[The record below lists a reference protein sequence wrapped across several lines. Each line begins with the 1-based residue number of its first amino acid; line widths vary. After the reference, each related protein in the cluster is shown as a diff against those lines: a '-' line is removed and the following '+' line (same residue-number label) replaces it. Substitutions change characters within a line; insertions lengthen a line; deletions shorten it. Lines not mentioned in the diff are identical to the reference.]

1 MNFKNIFG
9 KNGTYDDIKSDPK
22 KMTLPSLYTRVK
34 MWTFF
39 NKTSILVFAESAIFR
54 SI

>member
-1 MNFKNIFG
+1 MTLKV
-9 KNGTYDDIKSDPK
+9 TPQ

>member
-1 MNFKNIFG
+1 MELM
-9 KNGTYDDIKSDPK
+9 
-22 KMTLPSLYTRVK
+22 MTLKVTQKKWPYPHFTLELRCGL
-34 MWTFF
+34 FL